1 MKVTKILIV
10 LMISLSMISCN
21 NQFKKVTKLENE
33 IDSVSYALGLNLSAQ
48 IKSNFEE
55 INRDIYI
62 QAFMDGL
69 DSTNLLMDAAES
81 QVAMR
86 NFFQKRQQER
96 MKEMQAKQLKE
107 AEAKFADNRKAGEDF
122 LESNKSKAGVLTTA
136 SGLQY
141 SVIKKG
147 KGAKPSANTK
157 VKLHYHGTTIDG
169 KVCDSSVDRNQP
181 YELKVNQF
189 VKGFAE
195 GLQLMNVG
203 AKYTFFIPQELAYG
217 AQDKGPM
224 IKPFSAL
231 VFEVELLD
239 ILSEK

>member
-1 MKVTKILIV
+1 M
-10 LMISLSMISCN
+10 
-21 NQFKKVTKLENE
+21 
-33 IDSVSYALGLNLSAQ
+33 
-48 IKSNFEE
+48 
-55 INRDIYI
+55 
-62 QAFMDGL
+62 
-69 DSTNLLMDAAES
+69 
-81 QVAMR
+81 
-86 NFFQKRQQER
+86 
-96 MKEMQAKQLKE
+96 
-107 AEAKFADNRKAGEDF
+107 
-122 LESNKSKAGVLTTA
+122 TTA

-147 KGAKPSANTK
+147 KGAKPSSNTE

-169 KVCDSSVDRNQP
+169 KVFDSSVDRSKP

-195 GLQLMNVG
+195 GLQLMNLG
-203 AKYTFFIPQELAYG
+203 AKYKFFIPQELAYG
-217 AQDKGPM
+217 YQDKGPL

>member
-1 MKVTKILIV
+1 MKVTKILVV

-169 KVCDSSVDRNQP
+169 KVFDSSVDRNQP

-217 AQDKGPM
+217 VQDKGPM

>member
-21 NQFKKVTKLENE
+21 NQFKKVTNLENE

-96 MKEMQAKQLKE
+96 MKEMQAKQ
-107 AEAKFADNRKAGEDF
+107 
-122 LESNKSKAGVLTTA
+122 
-136 SGLQY
+136 
-141 SVIKKG
+141 
-147 KGAKPSANTK
+147 
-157 VKLHYHGTTIDG
+157 
-169 KVCDSSVDRNQP
+169 
-181 YELKVNQF
+181 
-189 VKGFAE
+189 
-195 GLQLMNVG
+195 
-203 AKYTFFIPQELAYG
+203 
-217 AQDKGPM
+217 
-224 IKPFSAL
+224 
-231 VFEVELLD
+231 
-239 ILSEK
+239 